1 MLHCQSHENGDL
13 KQGTDHTVDNL
24 ILTWPVVTLLELS
37 FPTKVLV
44 PGHAALKQSR
54 AICALLRYPQL
65 GRLGWLGP
73 TQPGSNEHGGG
84 GSQQSGRQHNTDF
97 WKAENRNISPAV
109 VGEPP
114 RSLRGSTSDGF
125 PPLPSSASN
134 PWSTRRGHSRGR
146 QPERRGDRE
155 LQHCQTA
162 NVHPQS
168 VMQHSVSSLF

>member
-54 AICALLRYPQL
+54 AICALLRHPGL

-97 WKAENRNISPAV
+97 WKAENRDISSCWWRTSPFS
-109 VGEPP
+109 P
-114 RSLRGSTSDGF
+114 RQHFWWLPTLTQQCKQ
-125 PPLPSSASN
+125 PLEHEERTQQREAA
-134 PWSTRRGHSRGR
+134 RK
-146 QPERRGDRE
+146 ERR
-155 LQHCQTA
+155 
-162 NVHPQS
+162 
-168 VMQHSVSSLF
+168 